1 MKKNYL
7 FYIALANKKNG
18 EDELAAEKLK
28 EAHAMTG
35 MDNDSFIGSQPF
47 NNEEK
52 LSELKGILDSI

>member
-1 MKKNYL
+1 
-7 FYIALANKKNG
+7 
-18 EDELAAEKLK
+18 
-28 EAHAMTG
+28 MTG